1 MLVQE
6 AIQSVEIST
15 IAHATEDPTKVENA
29 LQNLLLGI
37 HQPFTRRYLEG
48 HHGNPIVKIE
58 AKLTK
63 KTAVQFANL
72 FIQQLTKSERLSIL
86 RHLQLHSDDEGNLYI
101 RVDKQKSLLGTFQM
115 ADDDSIRLKIK
126 FSRLMGDSKKSM
138 MDFLESE

>member
-37 HQPFTRRYLEG
+37 HQSFIRWSWKATD
-48 HHGNPIVKIE
+48 GNPIVKIE

-72 FIQQLTKSERLSIL
+72 FIIGNSEPRVRATFNSQVF
-86 RHLQLHSDDEGNLYI
+86 QLHSDDEGNHLDI
-101 RVDKQKSLLGTFQM
+101 RVHK
-115 ADDDSIRLKIK
+115 
-126 FSRLMGDSKKSM
+126 
-138 MDFLESE
+138 

>member
-72 FIQQLTKSERLSIL
+72 FIQQLTKSERFSIL